1 MGFFVILQQMGVI
14 CILVAIGIGLQKK
27 GVVDSLTSRKI
38 STIVVDVCNPALIM
52 SSILSGDITAGH
64 RDLIMAVILG
74 AVFYFVLILLGLL
87 MPLILKSEPGKKH
100 FYHLMTVYTNIG
112 FLGIPVAKAVLPPNA
127 LIYIIVANVFYSL
140 LFYTHGLAV
149 LRNGKKSDAES
160 GKESVWTSVRNVLNI
175 GTIMAILSI
184 LVFWYNFQLPPI
196 VANTVSYV
204 GNATVFLSMV
214 LLGVS
219 IARSNLGKCMRDIRI
234 WFFILLRMIIFPIA
248 VVMLMRSL
256 KFDSTAILAMCL
268 LSAVPVGNLPLIQTE
283 KMGEDT
289 TTLSSAIVVTT
300 AVSLLTVTL
309 LLVFTY
315 NILN

>member
-87 MPLILKSEPGKKH
+87 MPLILKSEPGKKR

-149 LRNGKKSDAES
+149 LRNGKKSDTES

-289 TTLSSAIVVTT
+289 TTLSSAIVVST
-300 AVSLLTVTL
+300 AVSLLTVML